1 MMEGVGGVVDRWMG
15 IHILESSFTPY
26 TEIAQYCAC
35 QVNQIHIPRSSHLYP
50 NPAASLSFYSSK
62 HAASILQAKFQTS
75 QPCLGRKSSWNGRTT
90 VLRVCFLLFVDQTL
104 RRLCGLSIDLSRRYP
119 FTPTLL
125 LATCFT
131 IHVIGGASLIVERL
145 VSFERK

>member
-1 MMEGVGGVVDRWMG
+1 LSLLSPHTLRLPSTVPVRSIKSIFRVVRTFT
-15 IHILESSFTPY
+15 LTPLPPCPSTAPNTQLVSFKPSFKLLNPD
-26 TEIAQYCAC
+26 A
-35 QVNQIHIPRSSHLYP
+35 RS
-50 NPAASLSFYSSK
+50 
-62 HAASILQAKFQTS
+62 
-75 QPCLGRKSSWNGRTT
+75 LGRKSSWNGRTT